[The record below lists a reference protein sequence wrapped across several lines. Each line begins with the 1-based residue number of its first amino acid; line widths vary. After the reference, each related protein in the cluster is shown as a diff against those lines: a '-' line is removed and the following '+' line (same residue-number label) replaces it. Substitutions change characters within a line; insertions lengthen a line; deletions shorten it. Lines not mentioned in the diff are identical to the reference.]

1 MALRRKVFGTYFI
14 FALLVLGLGEAPLRA
29 QVPTPANF
37 LAQHYEVSATVDA
50 IGQSIS
56 AIAKIDFKATE
67 ASSSVRVE
75 LHPNLVVKEVKGADG
90 KPLSSCATIRIPFL
104 SSCSCRPQWPRTA
117 TSPSPTLMRDYW
129 PTKRTALCLASVR
142 RSSIKTAR
150 ICSCPHGGFR

>member
-1 MALRRKVFGTYFI
+1 MALRRRVFGTYII
-14 FALLVLGLGEAPLRA
+14 FALLVLALGAPLRA

-37 LAQHYEVSATVDA
+37 LAQHYEVSATLDS

-90 KPLSSCATIRIPFL
+90 KPLSFL
-104 SSCSCRPQWPRTA
+104 
-117 TSPSPTLMRDYW
+117 RDNQN
-129 PTKRTALCLASVR
+129 PL
-142 RSSIKTAR
+142 
-150 ICSCPHGGFR
+150 F